1 MFDDE
6 IFEDDESLIVS
17 TKTEYDEIENVLRP
31 KSMEGYVGQ
40 EKVKTNLAIFMQ
52 AAKLRE
58 ELGEQFVITKGLDGC
73 LSAYSMEKWER
84 MSEIVAGLPQ
94 AKARDLKRFMFSSAT
109 VVNPDK
115 QGRVLVSPTLR
126 TFAKMTKDIAVIGA
140 SDHVELW
147 DRETWIERNAAIDS
161 DDIAAA
167 MDELGF

>member
-1 MFDDE
+1 MKVVKCGERWIYRPGFCPKRKEGRQMYIGEYFHSFD
-6 IFEDDESLIVS
+6 
-17 TKTEYDEIENVLRP
+17 
-31 KSMEGYVGQ
+31 
-40 EKVKTNLAIFMQ
+40 EKGRVNFP
-52 AAKLRE
+52 AKLRE